1 MSATPKVIS
10 GQKRKATQAL
20 SSPEPKKSRPDN
32 MDPKEWL
39 MKCGIADRVACTKL
53 RKKLKAS
60 HEYKTLPSDNA
71 RTSFLESRVT
81 SLMETRDAA
90 GISKAIQEGIIIS
103 ETHRQDAA
111 AREAEHELLRST
123 LAGMA
128 GKQSGNTMGQM
139 DKVKSSLKLAASFF
153 ILEYTFLLTSV

>member
-1 MSATPKVIS
+1 MSATPVS

-20 SSPEPKKSRPDN
+20 SNSEPKKSRPDN

-39 MKCGIADRVACTKL
+39 TKCGIADRVACTKL
-53 RKKLKAS
+53 RKRVKAS

-90 GISKAIQEGIIIS
+90 GISLAIQEGMIIS
-103 ETHRQDAA
+103 ETRRQDAA

-123 LAGMA
+123 LAGMV
-128 GKQSGNTMGQM
+128 GNQSGNKMGQK
-139 DKVKSSLKLAASFF
+139 DEVKSSLKLVASFF
-153 ILEYTFLLTSV
+153 ILNILFANFV